1 MTVVKL
7 NANKIG
13 FLLALGVI
21 GLAWAFWAI
30 GFHSAQAPEIVRSRM
45 HADLRADRL
54 AECAG
59 ALDWLERHDRLTSE
73 DWMVRARLEQLGGRL
88 DDAIDS
94 LTRVEDR
101 DPLGSQARLMSGLI
115 ELERHRARP
124 AEAALLK
131 SIELDPG
138 QTSARFEIARIY
150 GRQQR
155 LGNLDEQFG
164 ALSELNMLSFEQI
177 RFWFMTRNAPWEA
190 KDDIES
196 LERMLKA
203 DPLDQWSRLALA
215 EGLQRIGRR
224 DEAEEM
230 LQPVPDANPEARV
243 IRARL
248 AINQGSLD
256 RAEQLL
262 AEGPKNHPE
271 LAKFRGQLA
280 LKRVDG
286 PAALSHFQQAYATKP
301 DDPVTLMGL
310 ATALKLTGEPAAA
323 EPFLAKLQRFHELTQ
338 LAGRISAANAATD
351 GELHRQIGSI
361 CEAIGRR
368 AEALAWYRLAIT
380 RNPLDDDAQR
390 AIFRLRTA
398 TVLPAPR

>member
-1 MTVVKL
+1 MTVVKR
-7 NANKIG
+7 NAYKVG
-13 FLLALGVI
+13 FLLAVVV
-21 GLAWAFWAI
+21 GLAWALWAF
-30 GFHSAQAPEIVRSRM
+30 GFHTAETPEIVRARM
-45 HADLRADRL
+45 RADLRANRL
-54 AECAG
+54 DQCADG
-59 ALDWLERHDRLTSE
+59 LDWLERHDRLTSE
-73 DWMVRARLEQLGGRL
+73 DWMVRARLEQLGGRP

-94 LTRVEDR
+94 LKRVEDR

-115 ELERHRARP
+115 ELERARARP
-124 AEAALLK
+124 AEAALRR

-138 QTSARFEIARIY
+138 QTSARLELARIY

-155 LGNLDEQFG
+155 LRNLDEQFG
-164 ALSELNMLSFEQI
+164 ALSELNMLDFEQI

-196 LERMLKA
+196 LERMIKA
-203 DPLDQWSRLALA
+203 DPTDQWSRLALA

-224 DEAEEM
+224 DEAEEV
-230 LQPVPDANPEARV
+230 LQPVPDAIPEARV
-243 IRARL
+243 TRVRI

-262 AEGPKNHPE
+262 AEGPNDHPE

-286 PAALSHFQQAYATKP
+286 PAALQHFQQAYATKP

-310 ATALKLTGEPAAA
+310 VTAFKLTGEPAAA
-323 EPFLAKLQRFHELTQ
+323 EPFMAKLRRFQEIAKLV
-338 LAGRISAANAATD
+338 GRISAVNAATD

-368 AEALAWYRLAIT
+368 AEALAWYHLAIT
-380 RNPLDDDAQR
+380 RDPLDDDAQR
-390 AIFRLRTA
+390 AIFRLKTA
-398 TVLPAPR
+398 AVRPDPL